1 MEYTDKTNL
10 NSSPC
15 KLWQEWGWKSLVTYY
30 DYHGDFCIKLYSV
43 LVKGQATETTL

>member
-10 NSSPC
+10 TALPVSYRN
-15 KLWQEWGWKSLVTYY
+15 EVEKSLVTYY

-43 LVKGQATETTL
+43 LVKDQATETTL